1 MLNNTNKLALGANAD
16 TYASAKRVLRT
27 CRRDDRHVNPVRN
40 IVFSLLI
47 RGSRISNGVNRLAAM
62 RRSGHLC
69 LLILIGFWLLPVFI
83 LPTKVHGHDWP
94 MWRYDAG
101 RRAASSEELPAQMHL
116 QWVRE
121 LATPKPAWP
130 KSQYRLQFD
139 ASYEPVVAG
148 KTIFVGSMVCDR
160 VTAYDTETGIEK
172 WRFYTDG
179 PVRFAP
185 VVYKDK
191 LYFASDDGY
200 LYCLNA
206 ENGSLIRKF
215 LGGPAQNKVIGN
227 DRLISMWPMRG
238 GPVLYEGKIYFA
250 ASIWPFMGTFI
261 HAIDAETGEA
271 IWTNSGSGTTY
282 IMQPHSSPA
291 FAGVAPQGYLV
302 ATEDKLLVS
311 GGRSVPAAYDRKT
324 GQFLYYNMNEYGKT
338 GACDVMASGDH
349 FFNRGAIY
357 RLSDGIVTPR
367 APASVI
373 ADEVIIG
380 KKSNTIMAY
389 KLEPG
394 AKKAES
400 LWQAK
405 VPSELKRIFLK
416 AGSRLYGSGEEGII
430 FAVDIPLNNG
440 QSRVSWQAKVDGEV
454 WNMLAA
460 DGKLF
465 VITLEG
471 KLYCFADKRI
481 RPKHHAP
488 EVKPLPAD
496 SRQWKDKVRQISE
509 MTDQRDGYCLL
520 LGLGTGELLYQL
532 VNQSDLHIVALDP
545 EPGKVEAMRRRLD
558 EAGLYG
564 TRVAVHLGDIT
575 TMQLPPYMANLVVSE
590 YRSQK
595 SAMSSVLFERV
606 FHSLR
611 PYGGTA
617 CFLAPQSEH
626 IQIMRQVLESKL
638 PGSEIT
644 SSGEYIM
651 LTRAG
656 PLTDSADWTHQYGDS
671 ANTVMSR
678 DKRVKAPL
686 GLLWFGGPSNDKI
699 LPRHGHGPSPQV
711 VGGRLFIE
719 GRNMLRAVDV
729 YTGRL
734 LWERDF
740 TDLGKY
746 YDNTSHQPG
755 ANEIGS
761 NYVSVSDGV
770 YVVYGDK
777 IHVLDPATGRTSKEF
792 SMPHEDRPRWG
803 TIAVWED
810 LLLATAS
817 PINIPL
823 TDKPVRTKL
832 PENMQPIIKKEA
844 DWQYLAGTHPNS
856 AWTQPDYN
864 AETWRTSAAGFGY
877 NYTDNKTMLKDM
889 KDHYTAVYIRKSFS
903 VPEPEDIQELGLVVK
918 YDDAFI
924 AYLNGKEILRVGV
937 FNGSGARASDIEEH
951 ERKDWEYFKIDNH
964 RNLLRDG
971 INVLAIEGHNRKV
984 DSRGFTLNPYLVV
997 LRNGKP
1003 GVNRNIETIGL
1014 PAPVFAST
1022 PVPAFS
1028 VRAAQVRAQ
1037 VAQAQVNNISGITV
1051 NADYASGS
1059 KMLVAMDRHSGEALW
1074 KHDAEFSFR
1083 HNAIAMA
1090 ANKVFCIDGMS
1101 TAKLAYFKR
1110 RGLNFEKE
1118 RTLYALDAWTGELL
1132 WKTNEGIFGTWL
1144 GYSVEHDVLLQAG
1157 SRSGDRARDE
1167 AGKGM
1172 VAYRGSDGKVLWRT
1186 DESYKG
1192 PPILYHNWVITQTG
1206 GGSGS
1211 APAEAKVF
1219 DLLTGKYVMREHSM
1233 TGEIIPWTW
1242 VRFKGCN
1249 TAIASENLL
1258 TFRSAS
1264 GAFVDLTRGQG
1275 TASIGGFKSGCTS
1288 NLIIA
1293 NGVLNAPDYTR
1304 TCTCSYQNQASLAL
1318 VYMPEVVHW
1327 TFDYYASPS
1336 TLTPVKQV
1344 GINFGAPGNHYSENG
1359 TLWLE
1364 FPSIG
1369 GPSPDIPVRAKY
1381 YEDPRWFRHHSSRVQ
1396 GKYNWIATS
1405 GVTGLREVSIR
1416 MFLQPG
1422 RNASKVDAFDKH
1434 IGQIPTWQEEQI
1446 KGVFEQPRPYTVRL
1460 YFAETEEYGIGRRL
1474 FNVSLQDRQVL
1485 EAFDIVKE
1493 AGGANRPVVKEF
1505 KGINVKDDLKV
1516 TLTPVTA
1523 GQASPL
1529 LCGIE
1534 IIAEGWTSASSVEP

>member
-1 MLNNTNKLALGANAD
+1 MLDNTQKPALGANAD
-16 TYASAKRVLRT
+16 THACPKRVLRT
-27 CRRDDRHVNPVRN
+27 HRRIDKQ
-40 IVFSLLI
+40 
-47 RGSRISNGVNRLAAM
+47 VNRLAAM
-62 RRSGHLC
+62 CPRGHLC
-69 LLILIGFWLLPVFI
+69 LPILIGCWLLPVFI
-83 LPTKVHGHDWP
+83 LPTKANGHDWP
-94 MWRYDAG
+94 MWRYNAG
-101 RRAASSEELPAQMHL
+101 RSAASLEELPAQMHL

-121 LATPKPAWP
+121 LAPPKPAWP

-160 VTAYDTETGIEK
+160 LTAYDTETGIEK

-206 ENGSLIRKF
+206 KNGSLIRKI
-215 LGGPAQNKVIGN
+215 LGGPARNKVIGN

-271 IWTNSGSGTTY
+271 IWTNSGSGSTY
-282 IMQPHSSPA
+282 ILQPHSSPA

-302 ATEDKLLVS
+302 ASEDKLLVS
-311 GGRSVPAAYDRKT
+311 GGRSVPAAYDSKT
-324 GQFLYYNMNEYGKT
+324 GRFLYYHMNEYGKT

-357 RLSDGIVTPR
+357 RLSDGIATPR

-373 ADEVIIG
+373 ADETIIG

-389 KLEPG
+389 KLESG
-394 AKKAES
+394 AEKAKS
-400 LWQAK
+400 LWQVK
-405 VPSELKRIFLK
+405 VPSELKEILIK
-416 AGSRLYGSGEEGII
+416 AGSRLYGSGEKGTI
-430 FAVDIPLNNG
+430 FAVDIPVSASTPSTQAQANDV
-440 QSRVSWQAKVDGEV
+440 QAKVSWQAKVEGEV

-471 KLYCFADKRI
+471 KLYCFADKRT
-481 RPKHHAP
+481 RPKHHTLKA
-488 EVKPLPAD
+488 KPLPGG
-496 SRQWKDKVRQISE
+496 SRQWKDKVGQILE
-509 MTDQRDGYCLL
+509 MTDQREGYCLL
-520 LGLGTGELLYQL
+520 LGLGNGELLEQL
-532 VNQSDLHIVALDP
+532 ISQSELNIVALDP
-545 EPGKVEAMRRRLD
+545 DSEKVEAIRRRLD

-564 TRVAVHLGDIT
+564 NRVAVHPGDIT
-575 TMQLPPYMANLVVSE
+575 TMQLPPYMANLVISE
-590 YRSQK
+590 DQNQK
-595 SAMSSVLFERV
+595 SALSSVLIERV

-626 IQIMRQVLESKL
+626 IEIMRRVTESEL
-638 PGSEIT
+638 PGSQIT
-644 SSGEYIM
+644 SSDNFIM

-656 PLTDSADWTHQYGDS
+656 PLTGSADWTHQYSDS

-719 GRNMLRAVDV
+719 GRDILRAVDV

-792 SMPHEDRPRWG
+792 SMPHSRKGRLTVEDRPRWG

-810 LLLATAS
+810 ILLATAS

-823 TDKPVRTKL
+823 TDKPVRTRL
-832 PENMQPIIKKEA
+832 PENIEPIIKKGA
-844 DWQYLAGTHPNS
+844 DWQYLAGTHPNGE
-856 AWTQPDYN
+856 WTQPDFS
-864 AETWRTSAAGFGY
+864 AKTWRTSAAGFGY
-877 NYTDNKTMLKDM
+877 DYTDNKTMLKDM
-889 KDHYTAVYIRKSFS
+889 KDHYTVVYIRKSFTVS
-903 VPEPEDIQELGLVVK
+903 EPEDIQELGLVVK

-937 FNGSGARASDIEEH
+937 FRGSGVRASDIEEH

-971 INVLAIEGHNRKV
+971 INLLAIEGHNEDI
-984 DSRGFTLNPYLVV
+984 DSLGFTLNPYLVV
-997 LRNGKP
+997 LRNGKS
-1003 GVNRNIETIGL
+1003 GVNSPVRDALRRNIE
-1014 PAPVFAST
+1014 FAG
-1022 PVPAFS
+1022 P
-1028 VRAAQVRAQ
+1028 
-1037 VAQAQVNNISGITV
+1037 NNVSGITV

-1059 KMLVAMDRHSGEALW
+1059 KMLVAMDRHSGEVLW
-1074 KHDAEFSFR
+1074 KHDAEYSFR
-1083 HNAIAMA
+1083 HNTIAMA

-1101 TAKLAYFKR
+1101 EAKLAYFKR

-1118 RTLYALDAWTGELL
+1118 RTLYALDARTGELL

-1144 GYSVEHDVLLQAG
+1144 GYSAEHDVLLQAG
-1157 SRSGDRARDE
+1157 SRSSDRARDE
-1167 AGKGM
+1167 TGKGM

-1211 APAEAKVF
+1211 ASDEAKVF
-1219 DLLTGKYVMREHSM
+1219 DLLTGKYVMREQPM
-1233 TGEIIPWTW
+1233 TGEKIPWTW
-1242 VRFKGCN
+1242 IRFKGCN

-1264 GAFVDLTRGQG
+1264 AAFVDLTRGQG

-1304 TCTCSYQNQASLAL
+1304 TCVCSYQNQASVAL
-1318 VYMPEVVHW
+1318 VHMPEVVHW

-1336 TLTPVKQV
+1336 TVTPVKQV
-1344 GINFGAPGNHYSENG
+1344 GINFGAPGNRYSENG

-1381 YEDPRWFRHHSSRVQ
+1381 YEDPRWFHHHSSRV
-1396 GKYNWIATS
+1396 KDKHNWITAS
-1405 GVTGLREVSIR
+1405 GVTGLREVCIR

-1422 RNASKVDAFDKH
+1422 RNTTRVDGFDKH
-1434 IGQIPTWQEEQI
+1434 IDRIPTWQEEQI
-1446 KGVFEQPRPYTVRL
+1446 QGAFEQPRPYTVRL

-1485 EAFDIVKE
+1485 EAFDVVKE
-1493 AGGANRPVVKEF
+1493 AGRINRTVVKEF
-1505 KGINVKDDLKV
+1505 KGINIKDDLRV
-1516 TLTPVTA
+1516 TLAPVTA
-1523 GQASPL
+1523 GQAGPL

-1534 IIAEGWTSASSVEP
+1534 IIAED

>member
-1 MLNNTNKLALGANAD
+1 MCNYERG
-16 TYASAKRVLRT
+16 
-27 CRRDDRHVNPVRN
+27 HINPAVTKGHPFGRN
-40 IVFSLLI
+40 IAFSSLI
-47 RGSRISNGVNRLAAM
+47 LGSRISNGVNRLASM

-69 LLILIGFWLLPVFI
+69 LLILMGCWLLPAFFF
-83 LPTKVHGHDWP
+83 PTIVNGHDWP

-101 RRAASSEELPAQMHL
+101 RCAASPEELPAQIHL

-121 LATPKPAWP
+121 LAPPKPAWP
-130 KSQYRLQFD
+130 RSQDRLQFD

-160 VTAYDTETGIEK
+160 VTAYDTETGFEK

-191 LYFASDDGY
+191 LYFACDDGY

-206 ENGSLIRKF
+206 KNGSLIRKL
-215 LGGPAQNKVIGN
+215 LGGPAQNKVLGN

-261 HAIDAETGEA
+261 YAIDAETGDT
-271 IWTNSGSGTTY
+271 IWTNSGSGSTY
-282 IMQPHSSPA
+282 LLQPHKSPA

-302 ATEDKLLVS
+302 ATQDKLLVS
-311 GGRSVPAAYDRKT
+311 GGRSVPAAYDRET
-324 GQFLYYNMNEYGKT
+324 GQFLYYHLNKYGKT
-338 GACDVMASGDH
+338 GACEVMACGHH

-357 RLSDGIVTPR
+357 RLSDGIGISR

-373 ADEVIIG
+373 ANEVIIG
-380 KKSNTIMAY
+380 KRYNTIMAY
-389 KLEPG
+389 NLEPG
-394 AKKAES
+394 AKKAKA
-400 LWQAK
+400 LWQIK
-405 VPSELKRIFLK
+405 VPSELSSPGDSFQKIHLK

-430 FAVDIPLNNG
+430 MAIDIPPNNG
-440 QSRVSWQAKVDGEV
+440 QPKVSWQAKVDGEA

-465 VITLEG
+465 VITLQG
-471 KLYCFADKRI
+471 SLYCFADKKTE
-481 RPKHHAP
+481 PKRYAL
-488 EVKPLPAD
+488 EIKSGKDGPAG
-496 SRQWKDKVRQISE
+496 SRQWNDKVRQILE
-509 MTDQRDGYCLL
+509 MTDERPQDAYRQDGYCLL
-520 LGLGTGELLYQL
+520 LGLGNGELLFQL
-532 VNQSDLHIVALDP
+532 VSQSKLHIVALDSDA
-545 EPGKVEAMRRRLD
+545 GKVEAIRRKLD

-564 TRVAVHLGDIT
+564 TRVAVHVGDIT

-590 YRSQK
+590 DLEITSFK
-595 SAMSSVLFERV
+595 KDSIFVERV

-617 CFLAPQSEH
+617 CFLAQQSKH
-626 IQIMRQVLESKL
+626 TKIMRLVLDSKL
-638 PGSEIT
+638 PGSKIT
-644 SSGEYIM
+644 SSGDFIM

-671 ANTVMSR
+671 ANTVMSK

-719 GRNMLRAVDV
+719 GRDILRAVDV

-740 TDLGKY
+740 NDLGKY

-761 NYVSVSDGV
+761 NYVSVSDAV

-777 IHVLDPATGRTSKEF
+777 IHVLDPASGTTKKEF
-792 SMPHEDRPRWG
+792 SMPHEDKPQWG
-803 TIAVWED
+803 TVAVWED

-817 PINIPL
+817 PINVPL
-823 TDKPVRTKL
+823 TDKQGRTGQDAFRQKL
-832 PENMQPIIKKEA
+832 PENIQPIIDKGA
-844 DWQYLAGTHPNS
+844 DWQYLAGAHPNK
-856 AWTQPDYN
+856 AWTQPDFN
-864 AETWRTSAAGFGY
+864 TETWKTSAAGFGY
-877 NYTDNKTMLKDM
+877 NDDDNKTMLNDM
-889 KDHYTAVYIRKSFS
+889 KGHYSVVYIRKSFS
-903 VPEPEDIQELGLVVK
+903 IPEPDNIHELRLVIR

-924 AYLNGKEILRVGV
+924 AYLNGKETLRVGV
-937 FNGSGARASDIEEH
+937 FNGNGAKASDIKKH
-951 ERKDWEYFKIDNH
+951 ERKGWEYFNIDNH
-964 RNLLRDG
+964 SSLLREG
-971 INVLAIEGHNRKV
+971 TNVLAIEGHNEKV
-984 DSRGFTLNPYLVV
+984 DSSCFTLNPYLVV
-997 LRNGKP
+997 LRDGKP
-1003 GVNRNIETIGL
+1003 GVNKNAE
-1014 PAPVFAST
+1014 PADL
-1022 PVPAFS
+1022 
-1028 VRAAQVRAQ
+1028 
-1037 VAQAQVNNISGITV
+1037 NNIPGITV

-1059 KMLVAMDRHSGEALW
+1059 KMLVAMNRHSGKVLW
-1074 KHDAEFSFR
+1074 KRDAEYSFR

-1090 ANKVFCIDGMS
+1090 ANKVFCIDGIS
-1101 TAKLAYFKR
+1101 TAKLAYLKR
-1110 RGLNFEKE
+1110 RGLDFKQE
-1118 RTLYALDAWTGELL
+1118 RTLYALDARTGDLL
-1132 WKTNEGIFGTWL
+1132 WKTNENIFGTWL
-1144 GYSVEHDVLLQAG
+1144 GYSAEHDVLLQAG
-1157 SRSGDRARDE
+1157 SRSKDRAPDE
-1167 AGKGM
+1167 VDKGM
-1172 VAYRGSDGKVLWRT
+1172 AAYRGSDGKVLWST
-1186 DESYKG
+1186 DDSYKG
-1192 PPILYHNWVITQTG
+1192 PPILYRDWVITQNNG
-1206 GGSGS
+1206 GTGS
-1211 APAEAKVF
+1211 AAAEANVL
-1219 DLLTGKYVMREHSM
+1219 DLLSGTTVMHEHPM
-1233 TGEIIPWTW
+1233 TGQMVPWTW
-1242 VRFKGCN
+1242 IRFYGCN

-1264 GAFVDLTRGQG
+1264 AAFVDLTRGQG

-1293 NGVLNAPDYTR
+1293 DGVLNAPDYTR
-1304 TCTCSYQNQASLAL
+1304 TCICSYQNQASLAL
-1318 VYMPEVVHW
+1318 VPMPEVVHW
-1327 TFDYYASPS
+1327 TFDYYASPN
-1336 TLTPVKQV
+1336 TVTPVKQV
-1344 GINFGAPGNHYSENG
+1344 GINFGAPGNRYAENG

-1381 YEDPRWFRHHSSRVQ
+1381 YEDPRWFRHHSSRVK
-1396 GKYNWIATS
+1396 GKYNWIVAS

-1416 MFLQPG
+1416 MFLQAG
-1422 RNASKVDAFDKH
+1422 KNTSKVNAFDKH
-1434 IGQIPTWQEEQI
+1434 IGQIPIWQEKQI

-1460 YFAETEEYGIGRRL
+1460 YFAETEECGIGRRL
-1474 FNVSLQDRQVL
+1474 FNVSLQDKQVL

-1493 AGGANRPVVKEF
+1493 AGGTNLPVVKEF

-1516 TLTPVTA
+1516 TLTPVTDLAIPNGTA

-1534 IIAEGWTSASSVEP
+1534 IIAEGW